1 MLKFYLFIFI
11 SFFGFGKENINGSSV
26 FLFEVNLLKKDM
38 EKVSKFVLK
47 FKYLREWFWK
57 LGEGI
62 KILEF
67 GIRFLGYVV
76 FDDRNLKEDIF

>member
-1 MLKFYLFIFI
+1 
-11 SFFGFGKENINGSSV
+11 
-26 FLFEVNLLKKDM
+26 M